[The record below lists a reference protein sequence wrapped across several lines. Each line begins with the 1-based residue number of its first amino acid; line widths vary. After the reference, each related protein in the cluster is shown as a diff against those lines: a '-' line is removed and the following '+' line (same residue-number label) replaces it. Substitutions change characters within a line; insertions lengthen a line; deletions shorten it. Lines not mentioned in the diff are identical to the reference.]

1 MGKIINIADYKS
13 SKQLEEEYQ
22 KFLVYV
28 NKRMGLPLD
37 FGKLT
42 LIFYCTL
49 RYLEGT
55 VNCMGILP
63 LTKKIDERLWRELLE
78 HIITWLEGIVEDLKS
93 MR

>member
-1 MGKIINIADYKS
+1 MGKIINLLGYKN

-22 KFLVYV
+22 NFLVYV

-63 LTKKIDERLWRELLE
+63 LTKKIDERLWRALLE
-78 HIITWLEGIVEDLKS
+78 HVITWLEGIVEDLKS

>member
-1 MGKIINIADYKS
+1 MGKIISILGYKN
-13 SKQLEEEYQ
+13 SKQFEEEYQ
-22 KFLVYV
+22 KFFSYV

-37 FGKLT
+37 LAKLT
-42 LIFYCTL
+42 LIFYCTI

-63 LTKKIDERLWRELLE
+63 LTKKIDITIWRELLE

>member
-1 MGKIINIADYKS
+1 MGKIISILGYKN
-13 SKQLEEEYQ
+13 SKQFEEEYQ
-22 KFLVYV
+22 KFFSYV

-63 LTKKIDERLWRELLE
+63 LTKKIDEKLWRALLE
-78 HIITWLEGIVEDLKS
+78 HVITWLEGIVEDLKS

>member
-1 MGKIINIADYKS
+1 MGKIINLLGYKN

-22 KFLVYV
+22 NFLVYV

-55 VNCMGILP
+55 VNWMGILP
-63 LTKKIDERLWRELLE
+63 LTKKIDEKLWRALLE
-78 HIITWLEGIVEDLKS
+78 HVITWSEGIVEDLKS